1 MQAKKF
7 SIRDRIKSF
16 RYAITGIRVFLQR
29 EHNARIHLA
38 ITVIVVAVAWWF
50 RVSKMEAVSLA
61 LVIGLVWITEMLN
74 TCVERMADLITEEEH
89 SGIKFI
95 KDLAAAAVLVA
106 AITAVVVGLIIFT
119 PKIFRI

>member
-16 RYAITGIRVFLQR
+16 RYAITGIREFIRR
-29 EHNARIHLA
+29 EHNARIHLVIT
-38 ITVIVVAVAWWF
+38 ITVVATAWWF
-50 RVSKMEAVSLA
+50 RVSKTEAVSLA

-74 TCVERMADLITEEEH
+74 TCVERMADLITQEE
-89 SGIKFI
+89 SAGIKFI

-106 AITAVVVGLIIFT
+106 AITAVVVGLIIFI
-119 PKIFRI
+119 PKISQI